1 MIDSIRNFYAGLL
14 QLSDHFGIILKEED
28 YENLA
33 LHAWDHIGNKNYR
46 VYRYRAQ
53 MHDGKLELP
62 INVDIVEG
70 VYKLGQDHQRTDGVN
85 PYSIDLLN
93 ANLENYIEGWKIPN
107 EFLYEAGTMIQ
118 YEQIGQTL
126 YFKTDRDYHITV
138 LYKGIL
144 VDEVGLPLLNFK
156 EVDAIAKYC
165 AWITIQKQGFIMKDQ
180 ASIQLAQMVRQQ
192 WQSACDDARTPI
204 YLNQNDMD
212 RLLNVQSSWDRKRF
226 GITYKPIR

>member
-1 MIDSIRNFYAGLL
+1 MTSQVRNFYAGLL
-14 QLSDHFGIILKEED
+14 QLSDFYGIILKEED

-46 VYRYRAQ
+46 VYKYETQIR
-53 MHDGKLELP
+53 DGKVDLP

-70 VYKLGQDHQRTDGVN
+70 VFKRGQDHQRTDGVN
-85 PYSIDLLN
+85 P
-93 ANLENYIEGWKIPN
+93 NLENYIEGWKIPN
-107 EFLYEAGTMIQ
+107 EFLYESGTMIQ
-118 YEQIGQTL
+118 YEQVGQTL
-126 YFKTDRDYHITV
+126 YFKSNRDSHVRI

-165 AWITIQKQGFIMKDQ
+165 AFITLQKQGFIMKDQ
-180 ASIQLAQMVRQQ
+180 ASIQIAQMMQKQ
-192 WQSACDDARTPI
+192 WQIACDDARTPI

-226 GITYKPIR
+226 GITYRPLR